1 MKKLIMGICA
11 MAVCAS
17 FAQDKAGNAPAAQP
31 AQAETAPAVQ
41 AEKAMWPVPVALNST
56 KDIDVVGM
64 RFTLPYGECENVT
77 GFDIGLFGRCRY
89 FEGIQLNLIRNDVKD
104 VLAGIQI
111 GLYNSAARADLM
123 GFQIGLWNE
132 AQSFR
137 GFQIG
142 LVNVA
147 NSAYGFQIGLINRAE
162 SAYGFQAGGI
172 NIIRESDMPFLPLV
186 NIGIDS
192 LLNY

>member
-89 FEGIQLNLIRNDVKD
+89 FEGIQLNLIRND
-104 VLAGIQI
+104 IQH
-111 GLYNSAARADLM
+111 
-123 GFQIGLWNE
+123 
-132 AQSFR
+132 QST
-137 GFQIG
+137 
-142 LVNVA
+142 
-147 NSAYGFQIGLINRAE
+147 
-162 SAYGFQAGGI
+162 
-172 NIIRESDMPFLPLV
+172 
-186 NIGIDS
+186 
-192 LLNY
+192 